1 MIKSNIYHLLIIF
14 LILSFGYGCSSV
26 RESAGVNRKS
36 PDEFQVIEN
45 PPLVIPPDYSLVPP
59 DQLQEKNIDNVEKE
73 LAEEILFGLEE
84 KNIIEEN
91 QLSTMNLILSKTYAG
106 SVSNTIRDEI
116 DENFAKEM
124 STKDKLNLTWED
136 EIEVLNAVKE
146 SERLRE
152 QNFNNEVTTE
162 EDVKVLITEED
173 VPIKKQEMKK
183 KKKKRFFFF

>member
-1 MIKSNIYHLLIIF
+1 MIKFKTYFLLIF
-14 LILSFGYGCSSV
+14 ILTLNLVYGCSKV
-26 RESAGVNRKS
+26 RESAGVMRKS
-36 PDEFQVIEN
+36 PDEFQAIES

-91 QLSTMNLILSKTYAG
+91 QLSTMNLILSKTQAG

-116 DENFAKEM
+116 DENIVKEINVE
-124 STKDKLNLTWED
+124 DKLNLTWEN
-136 EIEVLNAVKE
+136 EVEVLDAVKE

-152 QNFNNEVTTE
+152 QNFNNELTTE
-162 EDVKVLITEED
+162 EDI
-173 VPIKKQEMKK
+173 PIKKQEMKK

>member
-1 MIKSNIYHLLIIF
+1 M
-14 LILSFGYGCSSV
+14 
-26 RESAGVNRKS
+26 
-36 PDEFQVIEN
+36 
-45 PPLVIPPDYSLVPP
+45 
-59 DQLQEKNIDNVEKE
+59 QEKNIDNVEKE

-116 DENFAKEM
+116 DENFSKEM

-136 EIEVLNAVKE
+136 EAEVLDAIKE
-146 SERLRE
+146 SERLRG
-152 QNFNNEVTTE
+152 QNFTNELTTE
-162 EDVKVLITEED
+162 EE
-173 VPIKKQEMKK
+173 VPIKKQEVKK